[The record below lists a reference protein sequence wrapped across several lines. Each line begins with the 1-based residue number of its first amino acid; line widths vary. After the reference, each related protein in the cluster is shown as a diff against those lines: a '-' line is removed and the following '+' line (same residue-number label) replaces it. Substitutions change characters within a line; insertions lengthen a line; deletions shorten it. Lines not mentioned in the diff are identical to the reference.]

1 MPALLDFPSAAAV
14 PLTTLHALRDELHWP
29 TWCEHQPETL
39 QFVVFLG
46 SCFVNSIR
54 GLGAAFARALIA
66 MGYLPGTLVTAL
78 FAALI
83 FCTHL
88 CF

>member
-54 GLGAAFARALIA
+54 RLGGIRSRADSNGLSARNSRDGAIRGSDFS
-66 MGYLPGTLVTAL
+66 
-78 FAALI
+78 
-83 FCTHL
+83 THL